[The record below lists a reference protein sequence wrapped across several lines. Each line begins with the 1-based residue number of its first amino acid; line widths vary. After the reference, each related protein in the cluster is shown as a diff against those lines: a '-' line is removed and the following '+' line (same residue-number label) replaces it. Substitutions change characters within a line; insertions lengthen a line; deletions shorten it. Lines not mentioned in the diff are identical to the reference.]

1 MDTSRWAIIDSVTD
15 RFNNPWC
22 TIVRQRPPMLGCDFL
37 SGDTHFSLLPN
48 LERKPVLSV
57 DLFLAGR
64 WADFD
69 LVRIRPFWRALVSDT
84 TAQIS
89 ISRAEASTSGGI
101 GRAWVGGLSVS

>member
-1 MDTSRWAIIDSVTD
+1 
-15 RFNNPWC
+15 
-22 TIVRQRPPMLGCDFL
+22 MLGCNFL

-48 LERKPVLSV
+48 FERKPVLAV

-69 LVRIRPFWRALVSDT
+69 LIRVRPFWRALVSDT

-89 ISRAEASTSGGI
+89 IGRSEASTSRGI
-101 GRAWVGGLSVS
+101 GCAWVGGLSVS